1 MIRPP
6 SSKLLKIFLC
16 GFFYALV
23 TTGYAQAGQPEN
35 IVVETLARSS
45 VSWDGSPLPAYP
57 TGQPEVTILRISIP
71 PNFEIPL
78 HKHPIINAGVLLKG
92 SLTVTTEDNKVLHL
106 EAGDSIV
113 EVIDKW
119 HSGKNEATD
128 IAEVIVFY
136 AGVEG
141 MPLSI
146 KPEE

>member
-1 MIRPP
+1 MIRRP
-6 SSKLLKIFLC
+6 SSKLLKVFLC
-16 GFFYALV
+16 GFFYVLV
-23 TTGYAQAGQPEN
+23 TTGYVHAGQPEN
-35 IVVETLARSS
+35 LVVETLARSS
-45 VSWDGSPLPAYP
+45 VSWDGSQLPAYP

-78 HKHPIINAGVLLKG
+78 HKHPAINAGVLLKG
-92 SLTVTTEDNKVLHL
+92 SLTVTTEDNEVLYL

-119 HSGKNEATD
+119 HSGKNEATV
-128 IAEVIVFY
+128 IAEIIVFY